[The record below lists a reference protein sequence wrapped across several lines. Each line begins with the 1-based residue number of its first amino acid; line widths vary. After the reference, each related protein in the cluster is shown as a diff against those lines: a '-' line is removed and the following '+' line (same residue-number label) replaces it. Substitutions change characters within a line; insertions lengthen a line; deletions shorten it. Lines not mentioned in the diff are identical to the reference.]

1 MKYFLPNLTLL
12 FIAFKLA
19 GIIAWSWWWV
29 LSPITIPC
37 SIFAVSLL
45 LCCLVAGVNEA
56 IDVLSTQFTKKK

>member
-37 SIFAVSLL
+37 SIFTVILML
-45 LCCLVAGVNEA
+45 FCLVAGVSEA
-56 IDVLSTQFTKKK
+56 MDVLSTQFTKKK